1 MHMQHDSRSST
12 KDRILDAAEWLF
24 GEYGL
29 SETSLRQITARA
41 GVNLA
46 AVNYHFHSKD
56 ELILATFARRIGPLN
71 EIRMRALDELERR
84 AGDGP
89 LCIEDVVR
97 TFVGPVLAG
106 GPDTLPEQFRRLFG
120 RMFGEPGDLF
130 SRMIREQFE
139 IFRQRY
145 MAAFARALPG
155 VPPEEIVWKLFF
167 MIGSMAHTLAGLHH
181 LTGIG
186 AGVVDTRDASAITER
201 LIAFAS
207 AGFRAPAAV
216 R

>member
-1 MHMQHDSRSST
+1 MHTQPDARPRT

-24 GEYGL
+24 AEYGL

-56 ELILATFARRIGPLN
+56 ELVLATFARRIGPLN
-71 EIRMRALDELERR
+71 DIRIRALDDLERR

-89 LCIEDVVR
+89 LQIEDVLR
-97 TFVGPVLAG
+97 TFLEPVIAS

-130 SRMIREQFE
+130 SRVIREQFD
-139 IFRQRY
+139 IIRQRY
-145 MAAFARALPG
+145 IAAFMRALPG
-155 VPPEEIVWKLFF
+155 VGPEEIVWKLFF

-181 LTGIG
+181 LEAIG
-186 AGVVDTRDASAITER
+186 AGLVDTRDTNAIAER

-207 AGFRAPAAV
+207 AGFRAPS